1 MQMTWHLYGI
11 NYECYL
17 SVVLASQEHHMQ
29 LQPINIFSVSD
40 HSGDLHMSDL
50 ETHTPAP
57 LLHAK
62 TLTNSDSWQTTSSP

>member
-1 MQMTWHLYGI
+1 MTWHLYAI
-11 NYECYL
+11 NYKRYL

-50 ETHTPAP
+50 ETTHP
-57 LLHAK
+57 L
-62 TLTNSDSWQTTSSP
+62 

>member
-1 MQMTWHLYGI
+1 MTWHLYGI
-11 NYECYL
+11 NYKRYL

-50 ETHTPAP
+50 ETHTPT
-57 LLHAK
+57 LK
-62 TLTNSDSWQTTSSP
+62 TARCY